1 MSGDEVSFGLGLLYQ
16 SSADPVRLCGV
27 LTGINEELT
36 DLGDFLHLVKV
47 QFVKSNKNLKGNSEK
62 SMGCISPE

>member
-1 MSGDEVSFGLGLLYQ
+1 MSGDEVSFGLCLLYQ

-27 LTGINEELT
+27 LSSINEELT
-36 DLGDFLHLVKV
+36 DFLHLVKV
-47 QFVKSNKNLKGNSEK
+47 QFVKYNKNFKGNSGK